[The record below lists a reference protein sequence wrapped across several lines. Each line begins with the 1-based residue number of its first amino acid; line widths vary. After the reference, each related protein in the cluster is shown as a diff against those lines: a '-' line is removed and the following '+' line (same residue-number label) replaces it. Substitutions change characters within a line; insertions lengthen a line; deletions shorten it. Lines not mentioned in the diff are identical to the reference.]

1 MADRDI
7 LFAVKN
13 HFYLGA
19 YNLAINE
26 ASDLEGLSEAE
37 QTEKDT
43 YVYRS
48 YIALGSYDVRC
59 VRRGGRG
66 GRGTPSAAAH
76 TTSRSHSASLS
87 PSDSL
92 HTHNNKRSS

>member
-26 ASDLEGLSEAE
+26 ASDLEGLTEAE
-37 QTEKDT
+37 QIEKDT

-48 YIALGSYDVRC
+48 YIALGSYDVR
-59 VRRGGRG
+59 V
-66 GRGTPSAAAH
+66 
-76 TTSRSHSASLS
+76 
-87 PSDSL
+87 
-92 HTHNNKRSS
+92 